1 VIRHRLPLRS
11 KLSPLL
17 FGRSIGWVFGL
28 LLTPDRGQMIF
39 LSQAKVD
46 TFDMRRFGR
55 ALKTIRGASQNRAVE
70 PRARMVSGNGSAG
83 SWLKMLRRLQTAVV
97 N

>member
-28 LLTPDRGQMIF
+28 LLTPDR
-39 LSQAKVD
+39 D
-46 TFDMRRFGR
+46 PRR
-55 ALKTIRGASQNRAVE
+55 
-70 PRARMVSGNGSAG
+70 
-83 SWLKMLRRLQTAVV
+83 
-97 N
+97 